1 MIRVFTLTAKFPS
14 AGFPGEEAVIVLPDT
29 WNAPAILDALAALD
43 LHYEPRGF
51 ADIRAEDM

>member
-1 MIRVFTLTAKFPS
+1 MIRVFTLTPKFPP
-14 AGFPGEEAVIVLPDT
+14 AGSGSEEAVIVLPDT

-51 ADIRAEDM
+51 ADVRAEEM